1 MSRASRRRF
10 LATLGSASFAAALD
24 LGPGAARAMGRT
36 PQGGRVTLHVPWPTT
51 SIDPHDLA
59 DPAAAL
65 FAAAFADPLYGTDPT
80 TSAPYP
86 SLASL
91 PTREGAATVVRLRE
105 GLRTARGAPL
115 DARDLCASV
124 ERARARGAAALFVS
138 IPRPTPRRGD
148 LLIAEFGDADPTQLA
163 RALASP
169 LAALLPRTFDPG
181 APDGTGAFR
190 ADVTAGGIALTR
202 NLNAARGAA
211 FLDAIDVAPAL
222 DLKTSLREFEAE
234 HDDIGWLGMGLHDG
248 RKGAVRFDLGRAAW
262 VVLVTSAEAG
272 AFGLPGV
279 AQRLVDAIPTE
290 RLVPLGLGAS
300 PLAGAPSSPG
310 RASASTPA
318 LPGDASWGGAPTELL
333 VDAASPHLVE
343 IARGLATLLSR
354 PGHEVT
360 AAPVPRPEIARRRA
374 RGKAP
379 LALELVR
386 ALGPSPLQALL
397 SLASAE
403 DLARARDI
411 ARSPPRLALGT
422 PARALTG
429 TLRVGV
435 LGEVRI
441 EGGAAPDIVFVRQP
455 SGDGWDLGAT
465 YRKPPHR

>member
-1 MSRASRRRF
+1 MSRVARRRF
-10 LATLGSASFAAALD
+10 LAALGSASFAAALE
-24 LGPGAARAMGRT
+24 LSPRRASAMGRT

-51 SIDPHDLA
+51 SLDPHDLA

-65 FAAAFADPLYGTDPT
+65 FAAALADPLYGMDLA

-91 PTREGAATVVRLRE
+91 PTREGAATVIRLRE

-124 ERARARGAAALFVS
+124 ERARVRGAAALLVGV
-138 IPRPTPRRGD
+138 PRPTPRRGD
-148 LLIAEFGDADPTQLA
+148 LLVAEFGEADPTQLA

-169 LAALLPRTFDPG
+169 LTALLPRAFDPG

-190 ADVTAGGIALTR
+190 ADVTAGGIGLTR
-202 NLNAARGAA
+202 NLNAARGPA

-248 RKGAVRFDLGRAAW
+248 RKGAMRIDLGRAAW
-262 VVLVTSAEAG
+262 VVLVTSAEVG

-279 AQRLVDAIPTE
+279 AQRLVDAIPAE
-290 RLVPLGLGAS
+290 RLAPLGLGAA
-300 PLAGAPSSPG
+300 PLPGVPSSPV
-310 RASASTPA
+310 RAQSSAPA
-318 LPGDASWGGAPTELL
+318 LLSDASWGGAEAELL

-343 IARGLATLLSR
+343 IACGLATLLSR
-354 PGHEVT
+354 PGHEIT
-360 AAPVPRPEIARRRA
+360 ALPIARAELARRKA

-379 LALELVR
+379 LTLELVR
-386 ALGPSPLQALL
+386 ALGPSPLHTLL

-403 DLARARDI
+403 DLSRARDL
-411 ARSPPRLALGT
+411 ARSPPRLAPGT

-429 TLRVGV
+429 ALRVGV

-441 EGGAAPDIVFVRQP
+441 EGGAAPDIVFARHP
-455 SGDGWDLGAT
+455 SGEGWDLGAT
-465 YRKPPHR
+465 YRKLPHR